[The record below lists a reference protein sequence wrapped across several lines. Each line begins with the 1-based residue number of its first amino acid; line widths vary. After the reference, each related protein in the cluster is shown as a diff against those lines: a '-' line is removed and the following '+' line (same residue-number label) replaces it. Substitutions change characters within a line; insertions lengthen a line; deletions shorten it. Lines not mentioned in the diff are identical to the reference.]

1 MKKANKIDAL
11 KKLKAFV
18 KSDEFGRDCISQY
31 QGLCAMNYALSQRGV
46 ISYNQYVFI
55 REIIRRKDIEV
66 NIPRDRGHYLWLRGT
81 KSPRIKFINEHL
93 KRLEKKWYHI

>member
-11 KKLKAFV
+11 KKLKA
-18 KSDEFGRDCISQY
+18 
-31 QGLCAMNYALSQRGV
+31 
-46 ISYNQYVFI
+46 FI

-93 KRLEKKWYHI
+93 KRLEKK